1 MSKFARGADAAK
13 EASKQVQFDRAQYFS
28 LKDKDEI
35 VVRFLTDSDEWIT
48 VDQHNFVPTKP
59 EPEGHEGKWPKVMGT
74 VCRKTKLGDGSTLHD
89 DCYIC
94 DHMKRPDGKPYR
106 ATGRTWALA
115 VVRHEVKDEDGKVLG
130 YRDGV
135 REVQETDK
143 DGKPTGE
150 VKKQKEIVVVN
161 MGYRNFFGILQGFA
175 GRYGTVLDRDYYI
188 KRDGDDQNT
197 TYHIVP
203 LDPIE
208 TKDPDDPD
216 TLIRLDLRD
225 ERLMKRYEGDAPD
238 LEDIVERRADLEFYE
253 RFFIPGKGGDSSKQ
267 GGSSNGGS
275 SSSANDSGGDVPDE
289 RVKELAERVRGYS
302 KAGASGPVD
311 LDG

>member
-13 EASKQVQFDRAQYFS
+13 EASKGVQFDRAQYFS
-28 LKDKDEI
+28 LKDKEEI
-35 VVRFLTDSDEWIT
+35 VLRFLTDAEEWIT
-48 VDQHNFVPTKP
+48 VDQHNYVPTKP
-59 EPEGHEGKWPKVMGT
+59 EPEGNEGKWPKVMGT

-94 DHMKRPDGKPYR
+94 EHMKKPDGKPYR
-106 ATGRTWALA
+106 ATARTWALA

-130 YRDGV
+130 FRDGV
-135 REVQETDK
+135 RTVQETDK

-150 VKKQKEIVVVN
+150 EKKQKEIVILN
-161 MGYRNFFGILQGFA
+161 QGYKNFFSTLQGFA
-175 GRYGTVLDRDYYI
+175 GRYGTVLDRDYYV

-208 TKDPDDPD
+208 TKDPDDPEN
-216 TLIRLDLRD
+216 LIRLDLRD
-225 ERLMKRYEGDAPD
+225 ERLMKRYETDMPD
-238 LEDIVERRADLEFYE
+238 LEELVERRADQEYYD
-253 RFFIPGKGGDSSKQ
+253 RFFVPGKDGSSSK
-267 GGSSNGGS
+267 GSSNGSGS
-275 SSSANDSGGDVPDE
+275 DESSDSGGGDVPDE
-289 RVKELAERVRGYS
+289 RVKELADRVRGYS

-311 LDG
+311 LDS